1 IDEADHAN
9 SQITFSVQAASIDSN
24 HVGRDNHVR
33 NPAYLNVDAFPTI
46 IFASREVQMLTP
58 SSGKLHGD
66 LTLRGVT
73 APLTLDFRMVRDATY
88 PDFIPNYDEVRVVGF
103 EAEGELFRL
112 DHGMDFIA
120 FLGSPTGLSVKL
132 DLHFD
137 LVDCDGVPDTNVP
150 CHWGRV
156 AGFKGPNE

>member
-1 IDEADHAN
+1 
-9 SQITFSVQAASIDSN
+9 
-24 HVGRDNHVR
+24 
-33 NPAYLNVDAFPTI
+33 
-46 IFASREVQMLTP
+46 M
-58 SSGKLHGD
+58 
-66 LTLRGVT
+66 
-73 APLTLDFRMVRDATY
+73 PLTLDFRMVRDATY
-88 PDFIPNYDEVRVVGF
+88 PDFIPNYDKVRVVGF